1 MENTIQLYIDEE
13 NDVKGYPLTSPDRV
27 IDENGVSVKQHLI
40 NIEEKVSEEAIG
52 SLVRKEIEKLIAGG
66 MRPGSGI

>member
-52 SLVRKEIEKLIAGG
+52 RLVRKEIEKLIAGG
-66 MRPGSGI
+66 MRPGSGN